1 MGAILEMRKND
12 PERAR
17 AELAEDTVL
26 EALFK
31 APVEPPSKQC
41 AHTKRHHSI
50 HTTNAGDEALAKYK
64 ERRQILSGLGSPR
77 WMMR

>member
-1 MGAILEMRKND
+1 MDSILEMREND

-31 APVEPPSKQC
+31 APVEPPSEQC

-50 HTTNAGDEALAKYK
+50 YGEVHLVLVLLGVYYVFKYK
-64 ERRQILSGLGSPR
+64 F
-77 WMMR
+77 